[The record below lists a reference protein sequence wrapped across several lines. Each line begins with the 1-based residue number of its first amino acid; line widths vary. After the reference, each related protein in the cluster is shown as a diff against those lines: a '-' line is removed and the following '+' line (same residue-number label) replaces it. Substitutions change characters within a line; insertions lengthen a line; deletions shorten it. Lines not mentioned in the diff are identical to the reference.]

1 MLFDGLRR
9 VESVQQWSVWAR
21 GPITSGRAEGRGR
34 LAMIQLAS
42 VLDRRADPL
51 LVPSDGGGRRSLD
64 EIRDHRAARVVARHG
79 VRIAE
84 PWTFAL
90 TRDELQALSTGP
102 VALRFTEGP
111 DVWREVPQDDTGWLV
126 RQEVTEAGLRGW
138 LGLRSPYDP
147 TAGILL
153 RTTGQLVALSDLER
167 AVPCHGLLWTVDGRP
182 AIGLEQRRT
191 AQLAGLKLYQSLARL
206 MAGAVPSD
214 RVDDA
219 RRYATAYVVLA
230 WKRSGRLQGTAA
242 ALARLV
248 EVTDEQGAPW
258 GTLERWLAT
267 PENARRALPDAVAS
281 PDDEPDPIPVDG
293 GRHDIQVRLADAL
306 GDPPIA
312 IALLPIED
320 QPYRPAVLL
329 DATRSHGSRATVL
342 LNLAHPFVR
351 HALAEA
357 GAPREALLLE
367 LARQV
372 SLWGRQSGFDL
383 DLLRAQ
389 QVLLGQ
395 RLG

>member
-1 MLFDGLRR
+1 
-9 VESVQQWSVWAR
+9 
-21 GPITSGRAEGRGR
+21 
-34 LAMIQLAS
+34 
-42 VLDRRADPL
+42 
-51 LVPSDGGGRRSLD
+51 
-64 EIRDHRAARVVARHG
+64 
-79 VRIAE
+79 
-84 PWTFAL
+84 
-90 TRDELQALSTGP
+90 
-102 VALRFTEGP
+102 
-111 DVWREVPQDDTGWLV
+111 
-126 RQEVTEAGLRGW
+126 
-138 LGLRSPYDP
+138 
-147 TAGILL
+147 LL

-167 AVPCHGLLWTVDGRP
+167 AIPCHGLLWTADGRP

-206 MAGAVPSD
+206 MEGSITED
-214 RVDDA
+214 RIADA
-219 RRYATAYVVLA
+219 ARYATTFVLLA
-230 WKRSGRLQGTAA
+230 FKRSGRLQGTAA
-242 ALARLV
+242 RLARLV
-248 EVTDEQGAPW
+248 DVSDDDGTVW
-258 GTLERWLAT
+258 GTLDRWVAT
-267 PENARRALPDAVAS
+267 PEGARPALKHAVAA
-281 PDDEPDPIPVDG
+281 PDDEPDAVPVDG

-320 QPYRPAVLL
+320 RPYRPAVLL

-351 HALAEA
+351 QALAEA

-372 SLWGRQSGFDL
+372 ALWGTQNGFDL